1 MASVN
6 YTTLAADILEGVGGE
21 KNLVGATHCATRL
34 RLRLRDDSKADT
46 AAVEKLPGV
55 IAVMQAGGQYQVVI
69 GNDVPLVFAG
79 LGKISRFGNEDSA
92 DDAPTQGN
100 LFNRF
105 IEMVSAIFS
114 PILWPLAGSGLLKAF
129 LSMASTFGWVSPTNN
144 TYVILSA
151 AADALF
157 YFLPL
162 FLAVTAARR
171 FKVNQ
176 FTSMAIAGAL
186 VYPSI
191 IALGTAG
198 QPVDFA
204 GIPLVMMNYTSS
216 VIPIIVAVWLQGY
229 LERFLLKFLPSAVRN
244 FLTPLL
250 TIAIMVPLTL
260 LTVGPATTLLSQG
273 VSAGITAVFGFAP
286 WLAGALMGGF
296 WQVFVLFGLHWG
308 FVPIMTNDLA
318 TVGHSLLMAPLLPA
332 VLAQAAAMTAV
343 ALRTRSAAR
352 RGVAAPAAISGF
364 LAGVTEPGIYGVN
377 LPLKKP
383 FYFGI
388 AGGAVG
394 GAIAAMGGSASSAFV
409 FPSVLA
415 LPAFASV
422 GNFVLLLIGT
432 AVAILIAFIL
442 TFIFGPR
449 ETVDAAKDDA
459 AAATGADAG
468 SVAAQD
474 ERPTAA
480 LAAAAGSAPA
490 HPAGSVTVLAPVTGS
505 VIALADVPD
514 KVFASGAMGSGIG
527 IVPEEDS
534 VYSPVSGTVK
544 AVMKTGHAYGIK
556 TDDGVEV
563 LVHIGIDTVQMKG
576 EGFEAAVTRGQRVEA
591 GELLATIDRARILA
605 AGYDSTTLMVVT
617 NTRELTS
624 VVPLGGTRLTRG
636 AAALDVEL

>member
-6 YTTLAADILEGVGGE
+6 YTTLAADILKGVGGE
-21 KNLVGATHCATRL
+21 HNLVGATHCATRL
-34 RLRLRDDSKADT
+34 RLRLRDEAKADT

-55 IAVMQAGGQYQVVI
+55 IAVMKAGGQYQVVI
-69 GNDVPLVFAG
+69 GNDVPVVFAG
-79 LGKISRFGNEDSA
+79 LGKISRFGNEDTTHE
-92 DDAPTQGN
+92 APPEGN

-114 PILWPLAGSGLLKAF
+114 PILWPLAGAGLLKAF
-129 LSMASTFGWVSPTNN
+129 LSMGTTFGWVAPTNQ

-157 YFLPL
+157 YFLPM

-171 FKVNQ
+171 FKTNQ

-229 LERFLLKFLPSAVRN
+229 LERFLLKSLPSAVRN

-260 LTVGPATTLLSQG
+260 LTVGPATTFVSQG
-273 VSAGITAVFGFAP
+273 VSSGITSIFSFAP
-286 WLAGALMGGF
+286 WLAGAVMGGL

-308 FVPIMTNDLA
+308 FVPIFTNDLA
-318 TVGHSLLMAPLLPA
+318 TTGHSLLMAPLLPA
-332 VLAQAAAMTAV
+332 VLAQAAAMVAV

-352 RGVAAPAAISGF
+352 RGVAAPAALSGF

-388 AGGAVG
+388 AGGTVG
-394 GAIAAMGGSASSAFV
+394 GAIAAVGGSASSAFV

-415 LPAFASV
+415 LPAFATV
-422 GNFVLLLIGT
+422 GNFALLLVGT
-432 AVAILIAFIL
+432 AAAILIAFIL
-442 TFIFGPR
+442 TFVFGPR
-449 ETVDAAKDDA
+449 ETADADKNGADTRPDA
-459 AAATGADAG
+459 EDSPATGH
-468 SVAAQD
+468 
-474 ERPTAA
+474 TASSTPGPA
-480 LAAAAGSAPA
+480 LRSI
-490 HPAGSVTVLAPVTGS
+490 TVLAPVTGAT
-505 VIALADVPD
+505 VALADVQD
-514 KVFASGAMGSGIG
+514 RVFASGAMGAGVG
-527 IVPEEDS
+527 IVPEEDR
-534 VYSPVSGTVK
+534 VYSPISGTVQ

-556 TDDGVEV
+556 SDEGVEV

-576 EGFEAAVTRGQRVEA
+576 DGFEAAVTRGQRVEA
-591 GELLATIDRARILA
+591 GALLATMDRAKIRA

-617 NTRELTS
+617 NTKALTA
-624 VVPLGGTRLTRG
+624 VIPVGEGHLTHGTP
-636 AAALDVEL
+636 ALDVEL

>member
-34 RLRLRDDSKADT
+34 RLRLRDASKADT

-55 IAVMQAGGQYQVVI
+55 IAVMHAGGQYQVVI
-69 GNDVPLVFAG
+69 GNDVPQVFAG
-79 LGKISRFGNEDSA
+79 LGKISRFGNEDSS
-92 DDAPTQGN
+92 DEAPAQGN

-129 LSMASTFGWVSPTNN
+129 LSMAGTFGWVAPTNN
-144 TYVILSA
+144 TYVVLSA

-191 IALGTAG
+191 VALGTTG
-198 QPVDFA
+198 QPVDFV

-229 LERFLLKFLPSAVRN
+229 LERFLLKFLPSAIRN

-273 VSAGITAVFGFAP
+273 VSAGITAIFGFAP
-286 WLAGALMGGF
+286 WLAGALMGAF

-308 FVPIMTNDLA
+308 FVPIFANDLA
-318 TVGHSLLMAPLLPA
+318 TIGYSLLMAPLVPA
-332 VLAQAAAMTAV
+332 VLAQAAAMVAV

-352 RGVAAPAAISGF
+352 RSVAAPAAISGF

-394 GAIAAMGGSASSAFV
+394 GAIAAMGGSASNAFV
-409 FPSVLA
+409 FPSLLA

-422 GNFVLLLIGT
+422 GNFVLLLVGT
-432 AVAILIAFIL
+432 AVAIVIAFVL

-459 AAATGADAG
+459 
-468 SVAAQD
+468 VP
-474 ERPTAA
+474 RP
-480 LAAAAGSAPA
+480 AAAARTEGSTAA
-490 HPAGSVTVLAPVTGS
+490 QVASSVTVLAPVTGS

-527 IVPEEDS
+527 IVPEEDA
-534 VYSPVSGTVK
+534 VYSPVSGTVQ

-556 TDDGVEV
+556 TDEGVEV

-576 EGFEAAVTRGQRVEA
+576 DGFEAAVTRGQRVEA
-591 GELLATIDRARILA
+591 GGLLATIDRAKILA

-617 NTRELTS
+617 NTRDLTA
-624 VVPLGGTRLTRG
+624 VVPLTGTHLTRG

>member
-1 MASVN
+1 MASVD

-34 RLRLRDDSKADT
+34 RLRLRDDAKADT

-92 DDAPTQGN
+92 DEAPSQGN

-129 LSMASTFGWVSPTNN
+129 LSMAGTFGWVAPTNN

-191 IALGTAG
+191 VALGTAG

-250 TIAIMVPLTL
+250 TVAIMVPLTL

-273 VSAGITAVFGFAP
+273 VSAGITAIFGFAP
-286 WLAGALMGGF
+286 WLAGALMGAF

-318 TVGHSLLMAPLLPA
+318 TIGYSLLMAPLVPA
-332 VLAQAAAMTAV
+332 VLAQAAAMVAV

-352 RGVAAPAAISGF
+352 RGVAAPAAMSGF

-394 GAIAAMGGSASSAFV
+394 GAIAAMGGSASNAFV
-409 FPSVLA
+409 FASLLA
-415 LPAFASV
+415 LPAFTAV

-449 ETVDAAKDDA
+449 ETADAVTDDA
-459 AAATGADAG
+459 IATPAAGAETAPVPASADTTTGA
-468 SVAAQD
+468 
-474 ERPTAA
+474 
-480 LAAAAGSAPA
+480 
-490 HPAGSVTVLAPVTGS
+490 PAGQHATSVKVLAPVSGP

-514 KVFASGAMGSGIG
+514 KVFASGAMGAGVG
-527 IVPEEDS
+527 IVPEEDA
-534 VYSPVSGTVK
+534 VYSPVSGTVH

-556 TDDGVEV
+556 TDEGVEV

-576 EGFEAAVTRGQRVEA
+576 DGFEAAVTRGQRIEA
-591 GELLATIDRARILA
+591 GDLLATIDRAKIQS
-605 AGYDSTTLMVVT
+605 AGYDATTLMVVT
-617 NTRELTS
+617 NTRNLTA
-624 VVPLGGTRLTRG
+624 VVPLGETRLTRG
-636 AAALDVEL
+636 APALDVEL

>member
-1 MASVN
+1 MASVD
-6 YTTLAADILEGVGGE
+6 YRSLAADILENVGGE
-21 KNLVGATHCATRL
+21 ANIVGATHCATRL
-34 RLRLRDDSKADT
+34 RLKLRDDTKANT

-55 IAVMQAGGQYQVVI
+55 ITVMQAGGQYQVVI
-69 GNDVPLVFAG
+69 GNDVPTVFAE
-79 LGKISRFGNEDSA
+79 LGRITRFGGDEVH
-92 DDAPTQGN
+92 DDAPKGN

-129 LSMASTFGWVSPTNN
+129 LSMGTTFGWVEATNQ

-157 YFLPL
+157 YFLPM

-171 FKVNQ
+171 FKTNQ

-191 IALGTAG
+191 IGLTTAG
-198 QPVDFA
+198 EPVSFA
-204 GIPLVMMNYTSS
+204 GIPMVLMNYTSS

-229 LERFLLKFLPSAVRN
+229 LERFLLKFLPSAIRN
-244 FLTPLL
+244 FMTPLL

-260 LTVGPATTLLSQG
+260 LTVGPITTYASQG
-273 VSAGITAVFGFAP
+273 ISAGITAIFGFAP
-286 WLAGALMGGF
+286 WLAGAIMGGF
-296 WQVFVLFGLHWG
+296 WQVFVLFGMHWG

-318 TVGHSLLMAPLLPA
+318 TTGYSLLMGPLVPA

-343 ALRTRSAAR
+343 ALRTRSAKR
-352 RGVAAPAAISGF
+352 RQVAAPAALSGF

-383 FYFGI
+383 FYFGV

-415 LPAFASV
+415 LPAFTSV
-422 GNFVLLLIGT
+422 GNFGVLLAGT
-432 AVAILIAFIL
+432 AVAIAIAFIL
-442 TFIFGPR
+442 TFLLGPR
-449 ETVDAAKDDA
+449 EQADDAVAAAPESPAVDAAA
-459 AAATGADAG
+459 AAAPVTGTGTAAATGAG
-468 SVAAQD
+468 TSN
-474 ERPTAA
+474 
-480 LAAAAGSAPA
+480 
-490 HPAGSVTVLAPVTGS
+490 VTVLAPVTGT
-505 VIALADVPD
+505 VVALADVQD

-527 IVPEEDS
+527 VVPEEDN
-534 VYSPVSGTVK
+534 VYSPIAGTVQ

-556 TDDGVEV
+556 SDDGVEV
-563 LVHIGIDTVQMKG
+563 LVHIGIDTVQMDG
-576 EGFEAAVTRGQRVEA
+576 EGFEAKVARGQRVEA
-591 GELLATIDRARILA
+591 GDLLATADRGKILA

-617 NTRELTS
+617 NTKALTA
-624 VVPLGGTRLTRG
+624 VVPLGTGHLTHGTP
-636 AAALDVEL
+636 ALDVEL

>member
-1 MASVN
+1 MASVD

-34 RLRLRDDSKADT
+34 RLRLRDDAKADT

-79 LGKISRFGNEDSA
+79 LGKISRFGNEDGS

-129 LSMASTFGWVSPTNN
+129 LSMAGTFGWVAPTNN

-191 IALGTAG
+191 VALGTAG

-250 TIAIMVPLTL
+250 TVAIMVPLTL

-273 VSAGITAVFGFAP
+273 VSAGITAIFGFAP
-286 WLAGALMGGF
+286 WLAGALMGAF

-318 TVGHSLLMAPLLPA
+318 TIGYSLLMAPLVPA
-332 VLAQAAAMTAV
+332 VLAQAAAMVAV

-394 GAIAAMGGSASSAFV
+394 GAIAAMGGSASNAFV
-409 FPSVLA
+409 FASLLA
-415 LPAFASV
+415 LPAFTAV

-432 AVAILIAFIL
+432 AVAILIAFVL

-449 ETVDAAKDDA
+449 ETADAVKDDA
-459 AAATGADAG
+459 VASPAADAETVPVPAAADTTTGA
-468 SVAAQD
+468 
-474 ERPTAA
+474 
-480 LAAAAGSAPA
+480 
-490 HPAGSVTVLAPVTGS
+490 PAGQRATSVKVLAPVSGP

-514 KVFASGAMGSGIG
+514 KVFSSGAMGAGVG
-527 IVPEEDS
+527 IVPEEDA
-534 VYSPVSGTVK
+534 VHSPVSGTVH

-556 TDDGVEV
+556 TDEGVEV

-576 EGFEAAVTRGQRVEA
+576 EGFEAAVTRGQRIEA
-591 GELLATIDRARILA
+591 GDLLATIDRARIQA
-605 AGYDSTTLMVVT
+605 AGYDATTLMVVT
-617 NTRELTS
+617 NTRNLTA
-624 VVPLGGTRLTRG
+624 VVPLGETRLTRG
-636 AAALDVEL
+636 APALDVEL

>member
-34 RLRLRDDSKADT
+34 RLRLRDESKADT

-69 GNDVPLVFAG
+69 GNDVPQVFAG
-79 LGKISRFGNEDSA
+79 LGKISRFGNEDSS
-92 DDAPTQGN
+92 DEAPAQGN

-129 LSMASTFGWVSPTNN
+129 LSMAGTFGWVAPTNN

-151 AADALF
+151 AADAVF

-191 IALGTAG
+191 LALGTAG
-198 QPVDFA
+198 TPVDFA

-229 LERFLLKFLPSAVRN
+229 LERFLLTFLPSAIRN

-250 TIAIMVPLTL
+250 TIAFMVPLTL
-260 LTVGPATTLLSQG
+260 LTVGPVTTLLSQG
-273 VSAGITAVFGFAP
+273 VSAGITSIFGFAP

-318 TVGHSLLMAPLLPA
+318 TIGYSLLMAPLVPA
-332 VLAQAAAMTAV
+332 VLAQAAAMVAV

-352 RGVAAPAAISGF
+352 RSVAAPAAISGF

-388 AGGAVG
+388 AGGATG

-409 FPSVLA
+409 FPSLLA
-415 LPAFASV
+415 LPAFTSV

-432 AVAILIAFIL
+432 AVAIVIAFVL

-459 AAATGADAG
+459 VSSPAAAATEG
-468 SVAAQD
+468 SAAAQ
-474 ERPTAA
+474 A
-480 LAAAAGSAPA
+480 
-490 HPAGSVTVLAPVTGS
+490 AGSVTVLAPVTGS
-505 VIALADVPD
+505 VVALADVPD

-527 IVPEEDS
+527 IVPEEDA
-534 VYSPVSGTVK
+534 VYSPVSGTVQ

-556 TDDGVEV
+556 TDEGVEV
-563 LVHIGIDTVQMKG
+563 LVHIGIDTVQMNG
-576 EGFEAAVTRGQRVEA
+576 EGFEAAVTRGQRVQA
-591 GELLATIDRARILA
+591 GDLLATVDRIRVLE
-605 AGYDSTTLMVVT
+605 AGYDSTTLMVIT
-617 NTRELTS
+617 NTKSLTA
-624 VVPLGGTRLTRG
+624 VIPLGDGRVTHG
-636 AAALDVEL
+636 SPAVDVEL

>member
-34 RLRLRDDSKADT
+34 RLRLRDESKADT

-69 GNDVPLVFAG
+69 GNDVPQVFAG
-79 LGKISRFGNEDSA
+79 LGKISRFGNEDSS
-92 DDAPTQGN
+92 DEAPAQGN

-129 LSMASTFGWVSPTNN
+129 LSMAGTFGWVAPTNN

-151 AADALF
+151 AADAVF

-191 IALGTAG
+191 LALGTPG
-198 QPVDFA
+198 TPVDFA

-250 TIAIMVPLTL
+250 SIAIMVPLTL
-260 LTVGPATTLLSQG
+260 LTVGPVTTLAAQG
-273 VSAGITAVFGFAP
+273 LSAGITSIFAFAP
-286 WLAGALMGGF
+286 WLAGAVMGGL

-308 FVPIMTNDLA
+308 LVPIITTELA
-318 TVGHSLLMAPLLPA
+318 TNGYSLLTGPLVPA
-332 VLAQAAAMTAV
+332 VLAQAGAMVAV
-343 ALRTRSAAR
+343 AIRSRSAKR
-352 RGVAAPAAISGF
+352 RQVAAPAALSGF
-364 LAGVTEPGIYGVN
+364 LAGITEPGIYGVN

-388 AGGAVG
+388 AGGTLG
-394 GAIAAMGGSASSAFV
+394 GAIAAAGGSASNAFV
-409 FPSVLA
+409 FPSLLA
-415 LPAFASV
+415 LPAFTAV
-422 GNFVLLLIGT
+422 GSFAMLLLGT
-432 AVAILIAFIL
+432 AVAVAVAFVL
-442 TFIFGPR
+442 TFLFGPR
-449 ETVDAAKDDA
+449 EQADDDA
-459 AAATGADAG
+459 AAATTADSPATGADATG
-468 SVAAQD
+468 SVKA
-474 ERPTAA
+474 
-480 LAAAAGSAPA
+480 
-490 HPAGSVTVLAPVTGS
+490 LAPVSGT
-505 VIALADVPD
+505 VVALADVQD
-514 KVFASGAMGSGIG
+514 KVFASGAMGAGIG
-527 IVPEEDS
+527 IVPDDDR
-534 VYSPVSGTVK
+534 VYSPISGTVQ

-556 TDDGVEV
+556 SDDGVEV
-563 LVHIGIDTVQMKG
+563 LVHIGIDTVQMG
-576 EGFEAAVTRGQRVEA
+576 GDGFEAAVTRGQRVEA
-591 GELLATIDRARILA
+591 GDLLATADREKILA

-617 NTRELTS
+617 NTKALTA
-624 VVPLGGTRLTRG
+624 VVPVAKGNLVHGTP
-636 AAALDVEL
+636 ALDVEL

>member
-1 MASVN
+1 MASVD

-34 RLRLRDDSKADT
+34 RLRLRDDAKADT
-46 AAVEKLPGV
+46 AAVEQLPGV

-79 LGKISRFGNEDSA
+79 LGKISRFGTEDST
-92 DDAPTQGN
+92 DEAPAQGN

-105 IEMVSAIFS
+105 IELVSAIFS

-129 LSMASTFGWVSPTNN
+129 LSMAGTFGWVSPTNT
-144 TYVILSA
+144 TYVILAA

-171 FKVNQ
+171 FKTNQ

-191 IALGTAG
+191 VALGTAG

-260 LTVGPATTLLSQG
+260 LTVGPATTIVSQG
-273 VSAGITAVFGFAP
+273 VSAGITAIFGFAP
-286 WLAGALMGGF
+286 WLAGAIMGAF

-318 TVGHSLLMAPLLPA
+318 TTGYSLLMAPLVPA
-332 VLAQAAAMTAV
+332 VLAQAAAMAAV

-352 RGVAAPAAISGF
+352 RGVAAPAALSGL

-377 LPLKKP
+377 LPLKTP

-394 GAIAAMGGSASSAFV
+394 GAIAAMGGSAASAFV
-409 FPSVLA
+409 FPSLLA
-415 LPAFASV
+415 LPAFATV
-422 GNFVLLLIGT
+422 GNFAVLLIGT
-432 AVAILIAFIL
+432 AAAILIAFVL

-449 ETVDAAKDDA
+449 ETVDTDKNDA
-459 AAATGADAG
+459 VAGPVADAG
-468 SVAAQD
+468 S
-474 ERPTAA
+474 
-480 LAAAAGSAPA
+480 
-490 HPAGSVTVLAPVTGS
+490 PAGHLATSVKVLAPVTGS
-505 VIALADVPD
+505 VVLLADVPD
-514 KVFASGAMGSGIG
+514 KVFASGAMGAGVG
-527 IVPEEDS
+527 IVPEDDS
-534 VYSPVSGTVK
+534 VYSPVAGTVQ

-556 TDDGVEV
+556 TDEGVEV

-576 EGFEAAVTRGQRVEA
+576 DGFEAAVTRGQRIEA
-591 GELLATIDRARILA
+591 GALLARIDRAKILE

-617 NTRELTS
+617 NTRDLTA
-624 VVPLGGTRLTRG
+624 VVPLGGTRLMRG
-636 AAALDVEL
+636 APALDVEL